1 MYYCALSYCYDDD
14 DEHWITF
21 QWKAH
26 AKCNQCAHGII
37 VGPSKLLT
45 ETIQGA
51 AAAVGP
57 WVADQNALS
66 QPLQQWAAVYICWFF
81 WICSDF
87 NTNIIKHI
95 YIYQTSIHLR
105 ELQNPICFFC
115 VIIYRTSHTL
125 YKYTMYDPPTIQY
138 HLVFQI
144 SQE

>member
-1 MYYCALSYCYDDD
+1 MYYCALNALSYCYYDDDYD

-57 WVADQNALS
+57 WVADQHALGQS
-66 QPLQQWAAVYICWFF
+66 LQQWAAVYICWFF

-87 NTNIIKHI
+87 NTNIIQHTHIIYI

-105 ELQNPICFFC
+105 ELQNPICHMLLLRNY
-115 VIIYRTSHTL
+115 I
-125 YKYTMYDPPTIQY
+125 
-138 HLVFQI
+138 
-144 SQE
+144 